1 MSKERFKIQII
12 DREDPKSNM
21 NIYFLT
27 DDIFVNSHYYSPPGR
42 PQDMELH
49 PEITLKFLGMSIKS
63 KGKAKKRGKQRKT

>member
-21 NIYFLT
+21 N
-27 DDIFVNSHYYSPPGR
+27 IFVNSHYYSPPGR